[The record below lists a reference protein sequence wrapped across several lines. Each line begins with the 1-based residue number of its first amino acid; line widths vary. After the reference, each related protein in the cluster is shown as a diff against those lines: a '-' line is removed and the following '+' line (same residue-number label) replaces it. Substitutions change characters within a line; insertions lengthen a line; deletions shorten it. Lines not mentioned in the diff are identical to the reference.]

1 MYKKNIIFGAIVLS
15 ALLLLI
21 ILLKLMQAKPSQK
34 VKEKVSKPVYTR
46 EVKLKDLSPQHIF
59 YGHIV
64 GTNQIDLIANLDGK
78 VKKVSRKL
86 LDSSKVEK
94 NEIIFELDPFE
105 YEKDVIEKKSI
116 LNDIKIELKK
126 TDFLMKEEKK
136 QFLIA
141 EEDYN
146 RKKKLFGNTVS
157 QKALDDS
164 MLKLSKARTSFS
176 NAEFRINSLKTSIE
190 KARAQLEIAENNLVD
205 TKYKAPFSGKIAKNS
220 IDIGSEIIRGKLL
233 AKIVN
238 TEILE
243 VKFFVGE
250 TVFTEIGN
258 LTDIKGKKISVLWKK
273 SKYKNTYS
281 ADITKIDS
289 VIDQQS
295 AGLNMYALLEKTEK
309 QDPIRPGAFVE
320 IIVEGK
326 EVKNSLLLP
335 EKAIYEQKFIYL
347 LEEKKPRKLEIKV
360 RGNIDNE
367 TIVTGN
373 FKNNDVIIITRLDNI
388 TEYQS
393 LYSYK

>member
-1 MYKKNIIFGAIVLS
+1 
-15 ALLLLI
+15 
-21 ILLKLMQAKPSQK
+21 MQAKTSQK

-94 NEIIFELDPFE
+94 NEILFELDPFE

-250 TVFTEIGN
+250 TVFTELGN

-367 TIVTGN
+367 TIVTGD